1 MKASAATT
9 ISAPIETVW
18 GVVADPERALSF
30 MSGVTRWEIEG
41 QEPVG
46 LGARYRMLLR
56 VGSAEIG
63 GLIEIVE
70 WDPPKELAWTSIT
83 GVDQRGRWRLR
94 SIAAGRTSAEIRLA
108 AGVPGSGVSGWIAE
122 RIAQPIVGSH
132 LHSTVEQLTRLVEH
146 ERMREQAAAR
156 RSARGGTA
164 AGAGR
169 AG

>member
-1 MKASAATT
+1 MRASAATT

-18 GVVADPERALSF
+18 DVVADPEQALSF

-41 QEPVG
+41 DERVG

-56 VGSAEIG
+56 VGSAEVG

-94 SIAAGRTSAEIRLA
+94 SVAPGRTKAEIRLA
-108 AGVPGSGVSGWIAE
+108 AGVPGSGISGWIAE

-132 LHSTVEQLTRLVEH
+132 LRNTVAQLTRLVENA
-146 ERMREQAAAR
+146 RLREQAAAR
-156 RSARGGTA
+156 RSAR
-164 AGAGR
+164 AGAD
-169 AG
+169 